1 MTFNKLHV
9 ISIAIAALA
18 ASPTASALDYKNEKC
33 SGNAG
38 GFSLISF
45 ENKSG
50 GNENDVAGKPLD
62 QTTDEN
68 YKDNTALFLLSTN
81 ANLDCKISSDVSG
94 IASISQTLIKGSDFD
109 SYNELGNGEVWIGL
123 RSDKL
128 GALKWGRFGHKLQGL
143 ANYPYGDPL
152 NAETANYNSTTYGST
167 RRTSIQYQSPS
178 IKGFSG
184 GVTFGGNADNRQTE
198 VFGNYSIAGITFD
211 GAAASSVQNSSYAD
225 NDNSQI
231 PIKFKGTLRNTAY
244 FLGARYDFS
253 NGAQLRTGF
262 KSSNFA
268 FPTSATPGGTGVYL
282 ADGLLKTVTQVN
294 SLVVSGSYP
303 LPAGFTLNAAALRY
317 FDTKTANRVA
327 KYPNDGA
334 SIFKLGVSH
343 SIPGD
348 FNVALTFKLL
358 KLDSDQAV
366 PGSEFGAVNLNPNG
380 GRNKLDLDGRL
391 WVFNQQG
398 SSPFEKNIKTVGLSI
413 SKSF

>member
-1 MTFNKLHV
+1 MKKNT
-9 ISIAIAALA
+9 SIYLAIAAMLA
-18 ASPTASALDYKNEKC
+18 GTNALALDFKNEKC
-33 SGNAG
+33 SGSAG
-38 GFSLISF
+38 GFSLVSF
-45 ENKSG
+45 EKRTG
-50 GNENDVAGKPLD
+50 GAD
-62 QTTDEN
+62 QNSPTDEN

-123 RSDKL
+123 RSDKF

-143 ANYPYGDPL
+143 PNYPYGDPL

-167 RRTSIQYQSPS
+167 RRTSIQYQTPN

-198 VFGNYSIAGITFD
+198 FFGNYSIAGITFD
-211 GAAASSVQNSSYAD
+211 GVAASSVQNSSYAD
-225 NDNSQI
+225 DAKSQV
-231 PIKFKGTLRNTAY
+231 PIKFNGTLRNTAY

-268 FPTSATPGGTGVYL
+268 FPATNTLNASGTQGAYS

-327 KYPNDGA
+327 KNPNDGA

-366 PGSEFGAVNLNPNG
+366 PGSEFGAVQLNPNG
-380 GRNKLDLDGRL
+380 GRNKLDLDGRV

-398 SSPFEKNIKTVGLSI
+398 TATPTQPYDKSVKTIGLSI

>member
-1 MTFNKLHV
+1 MHFNKFSV
-9 ISIAIAALA
+9 ISLAICTLGIPTTQAAEFKGG
-18 ASPTASALDYKNEKC
+18 PC
-33 SGNAG
+33 SVNAG

-45 ENKSG
+45 EKRTG
-50 GNENDVAGKPLD
+50 GED
-62 QTTDEN
+62 QKVNQPNDEN
-68 YKDNTALFLLSTN
+68 NKDNTALFLLSTN
-81 ANLDCKISSDVSG
+81 GSLDCKVSNDVSG

-123 RSDKL
+123 RSDKF

-143 ANYPYGDPL
+143 PNYPYGDPL
-152 NAETANYNSTTYGST
+152 NAETANYNSTTYGGT
-167 RRTSIQYQSPS
+167 RRTSIQYQTPN
-178 IKGFSG
+178 IKGFNG
-184 GVTFGGNADNRQTE
+184 GVTFGGNSNNRQVE
-198 VFGNYSIAGITFD
+198 FFGNYSIFGVTFD
-211 GAAASSVQNSSYAD
+211 GAAASSVQNAAYAD
-225 NDNSQI
+225 DANNQL
-231 PIKFKGTLRNTAY
+231 PIAYKDKLTNTAF

-253 NGAQLRTGF
+253 NGAQLRSGF

-268 FPTSATPGGTGVYL
+268 QPTNASGAYD
-282 ADGLLKTVTQVN
+282 AKAGLLKTVTQVN

-327 KYPNDGA
+327 KNPNDGA

-348 FNVALTFKLL
+348 FNLALTFKLL

-366 PGSEFGAVNLNPNG
+366 PGSEFGAVQLNPNG
-380 GRNKLDLDGRL
+380 GRNKLDLDGRV

-398 SSPFEKNIKTVGLSI
+398 SAPYDKNVKTVGLSL